1 MSISASIVI
10 FKTDKDE
17 IAKAISSVVNS
28 CVDVLYIVD
37 NNPESDK
44 ESLENNP
51 KIKYISGHGNI
62 GYGAAHNI
70 AIKKS
75 IQSLQDYHVILNPDV
90 EFEQGTIEKMLAYM
104 DSNKDVGLITPKI
117 FFPNGELQYLCK
129 LLPAPFDWIGRRFIP
144 SKIIKKRNDKFELRY
159 SNYDKIMNVPYLSGC
174 FMLFRL
180 SVLKETGLFDERI
193 FMYGEDTDIT
203 RRIHKKYKTLFFPE
217 ANIIHKFNKK
227 SYSDFGLLWVH
238 IKAAVYYFNKWGWIF
253 DRERRRINKA
263 VTSSHLS

>member
-1 MSISASIVI
+1 MGISASIVI

-17 IAKAISSVVNS
+17 LAKAISSIVNS

-44 ESLENNP
+44 ESFENNL

-75 IQSLQDYHVILNPDV
+75 MESLQDYHLVLNPDV

-104 DSNKDVGLITPKI
+104 DKHKNVGLITPKI

-129 LLPAPFDWIGRRFIP
+129 LLPTPLDWFGRRFIP
-144 SKIIKKRNDKFELRY
+144 SKIIKKRNDKFELKG

-180 SVLKETGLFDERI
+180 SVLKEIGLFDERI

-217 ANIIHKFNKK
+217 AKIIHKFNKK
-227 SYSDFGLLWVH
+227 SYSNFGLLCVH

-253 DRERRRINKA
+253 DRERKRINKG
-263 VTSSHLS
+263 VIS